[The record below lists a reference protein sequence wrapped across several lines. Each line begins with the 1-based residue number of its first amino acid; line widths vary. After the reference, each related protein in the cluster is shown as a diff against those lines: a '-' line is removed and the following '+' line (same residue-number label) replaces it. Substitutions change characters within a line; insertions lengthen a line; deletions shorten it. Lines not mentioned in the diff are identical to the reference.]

1 MDGILGATAMAEIDK
16 DLQRWYALQA
26 ELATVKEQ
34 EMTLRKK
41 IFAHFFPTPNEG
53 TNTVPLGANWKIV
66 AKYPIT
72 RTVDKGLLTTMTPVL
87 REAGI
92 NVDDVIRWKP
102 ELAVT
107 VYRNLTADQ
116 IHLVDQC
123 LEIKPGSPSL
133 DLVAPKEKK

>member
-1 MDGILGATAMAEIDK
+1 M
-16 DLQRWYALQA
+16 
-26 ELATVKEQ
+26 
-34 EMTLRKK
+34 
-41 IFAHFFPTPNEG
+41 
-53 TNTVPLGANWKIV
+53 
-66 AKYPIT
+66 
-72 RTVDKGLLTTMTPVL
+72 
-87 REAGI
+87 
-92 NVDDVIRWKP
+92 DDVIRWKP

>member
-1 MDGILGATAMAEIDK
+1 MDGATQK
-16 DLQRWYALQA
+16 DLEVWYALQA
-26 ELATVKEQ
+26 ELTELKAK

-41 IFAHFFPTPNEG
+41 LFAHFFPNPIEG
-53 TNTVPLGANWKIV
+53 TNKVPMNAGWVMLS
-66 AKYPIT
+66 KYPIT
-72 RTVDKGLLTTMTPVL
+72 RTVDKGLLTTMTPQL

-107 VYRNLTADQ
+107 VYRKLTEEQ

-133 DLVAPKEKK
+133 ELVAPKEKK